1 MKIKRF
7 FAKDMRQAIRNVRE
21 ELGPDA
27 VILSNRKLN
36 GGIEI
41 VSAIDYDESL
51 FSNMSA
57 ASDKGRQE
65 SLSREQQ
72 NQNQNQVLDSDNSS
86 EAIDTAAANTTAPA
100 EWMED
105 PMLIH
110 MKQELKYLRGVLEN
124 QLSQFSQSDLQRR
137 DPERAA
143 TIHKLEQLGID
154 TDLSQ
159 EIASMLPAGLDT
171 EQGWRQSL
179 GLLSHQIHVTDDDIL
194 SRGGVVALVG
204 PTGVGKTTSV
214 AKLAAR
220 YSLRHGN
227 RQVAL
232 ISTDSYRIGAQEQL
246 LNFGRI
252 LDVPTYAVN
261 DASELSE
268 RLRDLADK
276 RLVLID
282 TAGMSQR
289 DIHLSEQL
297 QTLNESSCQIRTY
310 LVMASNTQSSTMQDV
325 MRSFSKARPE
335 GCILTK
341 IDETTSLGGA
351 LSAIMRYQLP
361 VAYLSDGQ
369 RVPEDMHPARAHSLV
384 SRAVSMMQEQ
394 EMMLERHPN
403 PTIINRKMAN
413 ANV

>member
-27 VILSNRKLN
+27 VILSNRKVN

-51 FSNMSA
+51 FSNMASTEESPQEDVVRDYQPHYQDAIAEPAVENLYCSKPA
-57 ASDKGRQE
+57 ATQ
-65 SLSREQQ
+65 
-72 NQNQNQVLDSDNSS
+72 
-86 EAIDTAAANTTAPA
+86 A

-105 PMLIH
+105 PMLVQMRH
-110 MKQELKYLRGVLEN
+110 ELKHLRGVLEN
-124 QLSQFSQSDLQRR
+124 QLSQFSQTDLQRR
-137 DPERAA
+137 EPGKAA
-143 TIHKLEQLGID
+143 IVQRLEQLGLD
-154 TDLSQ
+154 NELSQAFASTLPTDLDS
-159 EIASMLPAGLDT
+159 ER
-171 EQGWRQSL
+171 GWHQAL
-179 GLLSHQIHVTDDDIL
+179 ATISHQLQVTDDDIL
-194 SRGGVVALVG
+194 TRGGVVALVG

-232 ISTDSYRIGAQEQL
+232 ISTDNYRIGAQEQL

-252 LDVPTYAVN
+252 LDVPTYSVGNAK
-261 DASELSE
+261 ELSE

-297 QTLNESSCQIRTY
+297 QTLSESASRIRSY
-310 LVMASNTQSSTMQDV
+310 LVMAANTQASTLNDV
-325 MRSFSKARPE
+325 MRTFHKSHLE

-351 LSAIMRYQLP
+351 LSAIIRYQLP
-361 VAYLSDGQ
+361 IAYLSDGQ
-369 RVPEDMHPARAHSLV
+369 RVPEDMHPARAHALV
-384 SRAVSMMQEQ
+384 SRAVSMMKE
-394 EMMLERHPN
+394 LEITSERYPIHIN
-403 PTIINRKMAN
+403 INRKVAN
-413 ANV
+413 AHV

>member
-51 FSNMSA
+51 FSQMRSPSDNNKATRSTDHANTQASA
-57 ASDKGRQE
+57 NTQSDKPVT
-65 SLSREQQ
+65 Q
-72 NQNQNQVLDSDNSS
+72 NSDISS
-86 EAIDTAAANTTAPA
+86 KQA

-105 PMLIH
+105 PMLIQ
-110 MKQELKYLRGVLEN
+110 MKSELKNLRSVLES
-124 QLSQFSQSDLQRR
+124 QLSHFSQSDFQRR
-137 DPERAA
+137 DPDKAA
-143 TIHKLEQLGID
+143 IIRRLEKLGID
-154 TDLSQ
+154 SELGQELVALLPTDVD
-159 EIASMLPAGLDT
+159 I
-171 EQGWRQSL
+171 EQGWHQML
-179 GLLSHQIHVTDDDIL
+179 GILSHQIEVTDDDIL
-194 SRGGVVALVG
+194 TRGGIVALVG
-204 PTGVGKTTSV
+204 PTGVGKTTCV

-246 LNFGRI
+246 MNFGRI

-261 DASELSE
+261 DAKELSD
-268 RLRDLADK
+268 RLKDLADK

-297 QTLNESSCQIRTY
+297 QTLSDCSSRIKTY
-310 LVMASNTQSSTMQDV
+310 LVMAANTQASALREVT
-325 MRSFSKARPE
+325 RTFSKSQLE

-341 IDETTSLGGA
+341 IDETSILGDA
-351 LSAIMRYQLP
+351 LSTLIRYQLP
-361 VAYLSDGQ
+361 IAYFSDGQ
-369 RVPEDMHPARAHSLV
+369 RVPEDMHPARAHSMI
-384 SRAVSMMQEQ
+384 SRAVSLMQQQ
-394 EMMLERHPN
+394 EMISEKYPN
-403 PTIINRKMAN
+403 TMNINRNMAN
-413 ANV
+413 AHV

>member
-51 FSNMSA
+51 FSNMST
-57 ASDKGRQE
+57 ASERNRQE
-65 SLSREQQ
+65 TATPSLQQSVAEQTDF
-72 NQNQNQVLDSDNSS
+72 ND
-86 EAIDTAAANTTAPA
+86 AAAVSPSVTPEQA

-105 PMLIH
+105 PMLIQ
-110 MKQELKYLRGVLEN
+110 MKQELKQLRGVLEN

-137 DPERAA
+137 DPARAA

-154 TDLSQ
+154 SDLSQ
-159 EIASMLPAGLDT
+159 EFAAMLPAGLDT

-179 GLLSHQIHVTDDDIL
+179 GLISQQIDVTDDDIL

-261 DASELSE
+261 DATELSE

-297 QTLNESSCQIRTY
+297 QTLNDSSNQIRTY
-310 LVMASNTQSSTMQDV
+310 LVMAANTQSSTLQDV
-325 MRSFSKARPE
+325 MRSFNKANLE

-351 LSAIMRYQLP
+351 LSTVVRYQLP

-369 RVPEDMHPARAHSLV
+369 RVPEDMHPARAHTLV
-384 SRAVSMMQEQ
+384 SRALSMMQEQ
-394 EMMLERHPN
+394 EMISERSPN

>member
-57 ASDKGRQE
+57 AADKGKQE

-72 NQNQNQVLDSDNSS
+72 NQVVDSDNGN
-86 EAIDTAAANTTAPA
+86 DTIGAAAANTAAPA

-110 MKQELKYLRGVLEN
+110 MKQELKHLRGVLEN

-143 TIHKLEQLGID
+143 TIQRLEQLGID
-154 TDLSQ
+154 IDLSQ

-179 GLLSHQIHVTDDDIL
+179 GLLSHQIDVTDDDIL

-261 DASELSE
+261 DATELSE

-297 QTLNESSCQIRTY
+297 QTLNDSSCQIRTY
-310 LVMASNTQSSTMQDV
+310 LVMASNTQASTMQDV
-325 MRSFSKARPE
+325 MRSFSKASLE

-351 LSAIMRYQLP
+351 LSTIMRYQLP
-361 VAYLSDGQ
+361 VAYVSDGQ

>member
-27 VILSNRKLN
+27 VILSNRKVN

-51 FSNMSA
+51 FSKMSA
-57 ASDKGRQE
+57 TSEQAQADTASDSQDDYQDAIAETEIQNAYHTEAAPRQ
-65 SLSREQQ
+65 
-72 NQNQNQVLDSDNSS
+72 
-86 EAIDTAAANTTAPA
+86 A

-105 PMLIH
+105 PMLIQMRH
-110 MKQELKYLRGVLEN
+110 ELKHLRGVLEN
-124 QLSQFSQSDLQRR
+124 QLSQFSQTDLQRR
-137 DPERAA
+137 EPGKAAIIQRLEHLGMDNELSQAFAA
-143 TIHKLEQLGID
+143 TVPA
-154 TDLSQ
+154 DLDS
-159 EIASMLPAGLDT
+159 
-171 EQGWRQSL
+171 EQGWHQVL
-179 GLLSHQIHVTDDDIL
+179 ATLSHQLQVTDDDIL
-194 SRGGVVALVG
+194 TRGGVVALVG

-232 ISTDSYRIGAQEQL
+232 ISTDNYRIGAQEQL

-252 LDVPTYAVN
+252 LDVPTYAVGN
-261 DASELSE
+261 AKELSE
-268 RLRDLADK
+268 RIRDLADK

-297 QTLNESSCQIRTY
+297 QTLSESASRIRTY
-310 LVMASNTQSSTMQDV
+310 LVMAANTQASTLHDV
-325 MRSFSKARPE
+325 MRTFHKSHIE

-351 LSAIMRYQLP
+351 LSAIIRYHLP
-361 VAYLSDGQ
+361 IAYLSDGQ
-369 RVPEDMHPARAHSLV
+369 RVPEDMHPARAHALV
-384 SRAVSMMQEQ
+384 SRAVSMMKE
-394 EMMLERHPN
+394 LEIRSEKYHKPIN
-403 PTIINRKMAN
+403 INRKVAN
-413 ANV
+413 AHV

>member
-7 FAKDMRQAIRNVRE
+7 FAKDMRQAIRNVRD

-27 VILSNRKLN
+27 VILSNRKVN

-57 ASDKGRQE
+57 ATEHANETTSTGKQAEHQAGLSD
-65 SLSREQQ
+65 ST
-72 NQNQNQVLDSDNSS
+72 VD
-86 EAIDTAAANTTAPA
+86 DTTFTEPADAKKA

-105 PMLIH
+105 PMLIQMRH
-110 MKQELKYLRGVLEN
+110 ELKDLRGVLES
-124 QLSQFSQSDLQRR
+124 QLSQFSQTDLQRR
-137 DPERAA
+137 EPVKSAIAQR
-143 TIHKLEQLGID
+143 LEQLGLD
-154 TDLSQ
+154 NEMSQ
-159 EIASMLPAGLDT
+159 AFAATLPADIEL
-171 EQGWRQSL
+171 EQGWHQAL
-179 GLLSHQIHVTDDDIL
+179 ATLSHQLEVTDDDIL
-194 SRGGVVALVG
+194 TRGGVVALVG

-232 ISTDSYRIGAQEQL
+232 ISTDNYRIGAQEQL

-252 LDVPTYAVN
+252 LDVPTYSVGNAQ
-261 DASELSE
+261 ELSE

-289 DIHLSEQL
+289 DVHLSEQL
-297 QTLNESSCQIRTY
+297 QTLSDSASRIRTY
-310 LVMASNTQSSTMQDV
+310 LVMAANTQASTLNDV
-325 MRSFSKARPE
+325 MRTFHKSHIE

-351 LSAIMRYQLP
+351 LSAVVRYHLP
-361 VAYLSDGQ
+361 IAYLSDGQ
-369 RVPEDMHPARAHSLV
+369 RVPEDMHPARAHALV
-384 SRAVSMMQEQ
+384 SRAVSLMKEL
-394 EMMLERHPN
+394 EMTSEKYPKQLN
-403 PTIINRKMAN
+403 INRKVAN

>member
-7 FAKDMRQAIRNVRE
+7 FAKDMRQAIRNVRD

-51 FSNMSA
+51 FSQMNPDSA
-57 ASDKGRQE
+57 NAKVETRAQPTNTEMNTNPSFSD
-65 SLSREQQ
+65 
-72 NQNQNQVLDSDNSS
+72 S
-86 EAIDTAAANTTAPA
+86 EAAQPEANKKQA

-105 PMLIH
+105 PMLIQ
-110 MKQELKYLRGVLEN
+110 MKSELKDLRGVLES
-124 QLSQFSQSDLQRR
+124 QLSQFNQTDFQRR
-137 DPERAA
+137 DPDKAA
-143 TIHKLEQLGID
+143 IIRRLEKLGID
-154 TDLSQ
+154 MEMGRELVALLPEVVDIEHGWNQ
-159 EIASMLPAGLDT
+159 MLGI
-171 EQGWRQSL
+171 
-179 GLLSHQIHVTDDDIL
+179 LSHQIEVTDDDIL
-194 SRGGVVALVG
+194 TRGGVVALVG

-246 LNFGRI
+246 MNFGRI

-261 DASELSE
+261 DAKELSA
-268 RLRDLADK
+268 RLNDLADK

-297 QTLNESSCQIRTY
+297 QTLSDCSNRIKTY
-310 LVMASNTQSSTMQDV
+310 LVMAANTQASTLREV
-325 MRSFSKARPE
+325 MRSFSKSSLE

-341 IDETTSLGGA
+341 IDETTILGGA
-351 LSAIMRYQLP
+351 LSTLIRYQLP
-361 VAYLSDGQ
+361 IAYYSDGQ
-369 RVPEDMHPARAHSLV
+369 RVPEDMYPARAHSMI
-384 SRAVSMMQEQ
+384 SRAVSLMQQQ
-394 EMMLERHPN
+394 EMISEKYPN
-403 PTIINRKMAN
+403 DMNINRKLAN
-413 ANV
+413 AHV

>member
-51 FSNMSA
+51 FSKMNESA
-57 ASDKGRQE
+57 DRDQQE
-65 SLSREQQ
+65 SPTQEQSQ
-72 NQNQNQVLDSDNSS
+72 RTPDT
-86 EAIDTAAANTTAPA
+86 EATSVSPQATAAATASQA
-100 EWMED
+100 EWLED
-105 PMLIH
+105 PMLIQ
-110 MKQELKYLRGVLEN
+110 MKQELKHLRGVLEN

-137 DPERAA
+137 DPARAA
-143 TIHKLEQLGID
+143 TIQKLINLGID
-154 TDLSQ
+154 ADLSQ
-159 EIASMLPAGLDT
+159 EIASMLSADLDT
-171 EQGWRQSL
+171 EAGWQQSL
-179 GLLSHQIHVTDDDIL
+179 GLISEQIDVTDDDIL
-194 SRGGVVALVG
+194 SHGGVVAMVG

-246 LNFGRI
+246 MNFGRI

-261 DASELSE
+261 DAEELSK

-289 DIHLSEQL
+289 DIHLTEQL
-297 QTLNESSCQIRTY
+297 QTLNDSQFDIRTY
-310 LVMASNTQSSTMQDV
+310 LVMAANTQSSSLQDV
-325 MRSFSKARPE
+325 MRSFGRARLE

-351 LSAIMRYQLP
+351 LSTILRYQLP
-361 VAYLSDGQ
+361 VAYISDGQ

-384 SRAVSMMQEQ
+384 SRALQMMQEQ
-394 EMMLERHPN
+394 ENTSEKYYNQPIL
-403 PTIINRKMAN
+403 NRKVAN